1 MKSFDPDEDFPYV
14 EPGDEGGIF
23 LDADVVEVSTEATL
37 ELLNAITTALPGG
50 GESREGQQQMAEA
63 VATALTRK
71 RHLIVE
77 AGTGVGKSLAY
88 LTPVAISGRRVVI
101 ATATKNL
108 QDQLAEKDA
117 PLVAARARGLST
129 AVLKGRS
136 NYFCLQKA
144 EEVGPSGNQ
153 GTFDEV
159 EEVPTT
165 MVDQVRRI
173 MDWAQETS
181 SGERDELTFEVD
193 ERAWR
198 TVSVNPQQ
206 CIGKVQCKYG
216 NECFAEL
223 AKERAAAA
231 DVIIVNTALY
241 GAHLATDGNILPMH
255 DVVVF
260 DEAHEVQDILAR
272 LLGTT
277 IEPSRIRA
285 TVGLV
290 RMLLPP
296 SQRDGL
302 KPLLDAADRLGEHLD
317 LQIEL
322 GVVEGLSDETT
333 LELASIAAA
342 LNGLQDAM
350 KPSGADSGGEVKRI
364 RANQAVTHL
373 LGDLDRIQKLGADE
387 LIWISREGNE
397 AIINLSLITVGE
409 LLRDSLWPSITA
421 IFTSATIP
429 DTLAKNLG
437 LPADNTDK
445 LTVSSPFNYPENS
458 LLYVAK
464 HLPDRKD
471 ELQYTPA
478 MLEEL
483 VHLINAA
490 GGRTLALFTNKKYM
504 EATAAEVAKR
514 IKTPVLVQGSRAKA
528 TLLEKFRDDE
538 SASLFA
544 VASFWQGVDVPGK
557 SLSLV
562 TIDRLPFQPPTDP
575 VGKAR
580 RERAGDRGFYEVD
593 LPRATMMLAQGVG
606 RLIRSAEDRGV
617 VAVFDN
623 RLATA
628 SYRHQILK
636 RLPPMKRT
644 IDRTEAEAF
653 LETI

>member
-1 MKSFDPDEDFPYV
+1 MKSFDPDEDFPFI
-14 EPGDEGGIF
+14 ETGDEGGIF

-50 GESREGQQQMAEA
+50 GENREGQQQMAEA

-117 PLVAARARGLST
+117 PLVAARAHGLST

-173 MDWAQETS
+173 MDWAQETK

-290 RMLLPP
+290 RMLLAP

-302 KPLLDAADRLGEHLD
+302 KPLLDSADRLGEHLD
-317 LQIEL
+317 LQMEL

-350 KPSGADSGGEVKRI
+350 KPSGSDSGGEVKRI

-644 IDRTEAEAF
+644 VDLKDCETF
-653 LETI
+653 LESI

>member
-1 MKSFDPDEDFPYV
+1 
-14 EPGDEGGIF
+14 
-23 LDADVVEVSTEATL
+23 
-37 ELLNAITTALPGG
+37 
-50 GESREGQQQMAEA
+50 
-63 VATALTRK
+63 
-71 RHLIVE
+71 
-77 AGTGVGKSLAY
+77 
-88 LTPVAISGRRVVI
+88 
-101 ATATKNL
+101 
-108 QDQLAEKDA
+108 
-117 PLVAARARGLST
+117 
-129 AVLKGRS
+129 
-136 NYFCLQKA
+136 
-144 EEVGPSGNQ
+144 
-153 GTFDEV
+153 
-159 EEVPTT
+159 
-165 MVDQVRRI
+165 VR
-173 MDWAQETS
+173 
-181 SGERDELTFEVD
+181 L
-193 ERAWR
+193 
-198 TVSVNPQQ
+198 
-206 CIGKVQCKYG
+206 
-216 NECFAEL
+216 
-223 AKERAAAA
+223 
-231 DVIIVNTALY
+231 
-241 GAHLATDGNILPMH
+241 
-255 DVVVF
+255 
-260 DEAHEVQDILAR
+260 
-272 LLGTT
+272 
-277 IEPSRIRA
+277 
-285 TVGLV
+285 
-290 RMLLPP
+290 LLPP
-296 SQRDGL
+296 SRRDDL
-302 KPLLDAADRLGEHLD
+302 KPLLDSADRLSEHLD

-333 LELASIAAA
+333 LELAAIGAT
-342 LNGLQDAM
+342 LNGLQEFL
-350 KPSGADSGGEVKRI
+350 KPSGADASGEVRRI
-364 RANQAVTHL
+364 RAAQAVTHL

-397 AIINLSLITVGE
+397 PVINLSLITVGE
-409 LLRDSLWPSITA
+409 ILRESLWPAVTA

-437 LPADNTDK
+437 LPSANTDAI
-445 LTVSSPFNYPENS
+445 TVASPFNYPEHS

-471 ELQYTPA
+471 EMQYTPA

-483 VHLINAA
+483 VHLITAA

-504 EATAAEVAKR
+504 ESVAAEVAKR
-514 IKTPVLVQGSRAKA
+514 ISTPVLVQGTRAKA

-628 SYRHQILK
+628 SYRHPILK

-644 IDRTEAEAF
+644 IDRSEAEAF
-653 LETI
+653 LKTI

>member
-14 EPGDEGGIF
+14 EPDEESARF
-23 LDADVVEVSTEATL
+23 LDDDVVEVSTEATL
-37 ELLNAITTALPGG
+37 ELLNSITRALPGG
-50 GESREGQQQMAEA
+50 GESRQGQQEMAEA

-117 PLVAARARGLST
+117 PLVAAKAHGLST

-136 NYFCLQKA
+136 NYFCLLKA
-144 EEVGPSGNQ
+144 EEVGPAGGQAS
-153 GTFDEV
+153 FDEI

-173 MDWAQETS
+173 IDWAQDTS
-181 SGERDELTFEVD
+181 TGERDELTFEVD

-206 CIGKVQCKYG
+206 CIGKAQCKFG
-216 NECFAEL
+216 DECFAEM
-223 AKERAAAA
+223 AKEQAASA

-241 GAHLATDGNILPMH
+241 GAHLATDGNILPTH

-272 LLGTT
+272 LLGTS

-285 TVGLV
+285 TIGLV
-290 RMLLPP
+290 RLLLPP
-296 SQRDGL
+296 SRRDDL
-302 KPLLDAADRLGEHLD
+302 KPLLEAADRLSEHLD

-333 LELASIAAA
+333 LELGAIGAA
-342 LNGLQDAM
+342 LNGLQEFL
-350 KPSGADSGGEVKRI
+350 KPSGADASGEIRRI
-364 RANQAVTHL
+364 RAAQAVTHL

-397 AIINLSLITVGE
+397 AVINLSLITVGE
-409 LLRDSLWPSITA
+409 ILRESLWPAVTA

-429 DTLAKNLG
+429 DTLSKNLG
-437 LPADNTDK
+437 LPSSNTDSI
-445 LTVSSPFNYPENS
+445 TVASPFNYPEHS

-471 ELQYTPA
+471 EMQYTPA

-483 VHLINAA
+483 VRLIEAA

-504 EATAAEVAKR
+504 ESVAVEVAKR
-514 IKTPVLVQGSRAKA
+514 ISTPILIQGTRAKA
-528 TLLEKFRDDE
+528 TLLDKFRDDE

-606 RLIRSAEDRGV
+606 RLIRSADDRGV

-628 SYRHQILK
+628 SYRHPILK

-644 IDRTEAEAF
+644 VDRGEAEAF
-653 LETI
+653 LKTI

>member
-198 TVSVNPQQ
+198 NVSVNPQQ

>member
-1 MKSFDPDEDFPYV
+1 
-14 EPGDEGGIF
+14 
-23 LDADVVEVSTEATL
+23 
-37 ELLNAITTALPGG
+37 
-50 GESREGQQQMAEA
+50 
-63 VATALTRK
+63 
-71 RHLIVE
+71 
-77 AGTGVGKSLAY
+77 
-88 LTPVAISGRRVVI
+88 
-101 ATATKNL
+101 
-108 QDQLAEKDA
+108 
-117 PLVAARARGLST
+117 
-129 AVLKGRS
+129 LKGRS

-173 MDWAQETS
+173 MDWAQETK

-290 RMLLPP
+290 RMLLAP

-302 KPLLDAADRLGEHLD
+302 KPLLDSADRLGEHLD
-317 LQIEL
+317 LQMEL

-350 KPSGADSGGEVKRI
+350 KPSGSDSGGEVKRI

-397 AIINLSLITVGE
+397 AVINLSLITVGE
-409 LLRDSLWPSITA
+409 LLRDSLWPSVTA

-471 ELQYTPA
+471 ELLYTPA

-483 VHLINAA
+483 VHLINAG

-644 IDRTEAEAF
+644 VDRKDCETF
-653 LETI
+653 LESI

>member
-14 EPGDEGGIF
+14 EPDEESARF
-23 LDADVVEVSTEATL
+23 LDDDVVEVSTEATL
-37 ELLNAITTALPGG
+37 ELLNSITRALPGG
-50 GESREGQQQMAEA
+50 GESRQGQQEMAEA

-117 PLVAARARGLST
+117 PLVAAKAHGLST

-136 NYFCLQKA
+136 NYFCLLKA
-144 EEVGPSGNQ
+144 EEVGPAGGQAS
-153 GTFDEV
+153 FDEI

-173 MDWAQETS
+173 IDWAQDTS
-181 SGERDELTFEVD
+181 TGERDELTFEVD

-206 CIGKVQCKYG
+206 CIGKAQCKFG
-216 NECFAEL
+216 DECFAEM
-223 AKERAAAA
+223 AKEQAASA

-241 GAHLATDGNILPMH
+241 GAHLATDGNILPTH

-272 LLGTT
+272 LLGTS

-285 TVGLV
+285 TIGLV
-290 RMLLPP
+290 RLLLPP
-296 SQRDGL
+296 SRRDDL
-302 KPLLDAADRLGEHLD
+302 KPLLEAADRLSEHLD

-333 LELASIAAA
+333 LELGAIGAA
-342 LNGLQDAM
+342 LNGLQEFL
-350 KPSGADSGGEVKRI
+350 KPSGADASGEIRRI
-364 RANQAVTHL
+364 RAAQAVTHL

-397 AIINLSLITVGE
+397 AVINLSLITVGE
-409 LLRDSLWPSITA
+409 ILRESLWPAVTA

-429 DTLAKNLG
+429 DTLSKNLG
-437 LPADNTDK
+437 LPSSNTDSI
-445 LTVSSPFNYPENS
+445 TVASPFNYPEHS

-471 ELQYTPA
+471 EMQYTPA

-483 VHLINAA
+483 VRLIEAA

-504 EATAAEVAKR
+504 ESVAVEVAKR
-514 IKTPVLVQGSRAKA
+514 ISTPILIQGTRAKA
-528 TLLEKFRDDE
+528 TLLDKFRDDE

-606 RLIRSAEDRGV
+606 RLIRSADDRGV

-628 SYRHQILK
+628 SYRHPILK

-644 IDRTEAEAF
+644 VDRGEAEVF
-653 LETI
+653 LKTI

>member
-1 MKSFDPDEDFPYV
+1 VKSFDPDEDFPYV

-136 NYFCLQKA
+136 NYFCLQK
-144 EEVGPSGNQ
+144 
-153 GTFDEV
+153 
-159 EEVPTT
+159 
-165 MVDQVRRI
+165 
-173 MDWAQETS
+173 AQETS

-350 KPSGADSGGEVKRI
+350 KPSGTDSGGEVKRI

-373 LGDLDRIQKLGADE
+373 LGDLDRIQQLGADE

>member
-241 GAHLATDGNILPMH
+241 GAHLAPDGNILPMH

>member
-1 MKSFDPDEDFPYV
+1 MLFP
-14 EPGDEGGIF
+14 
-23 LDADVVEVSTEATL
+23 TK
-37 ELLNAITTALPGG
+37 AL
-50 GESREGQQQMAEA
+50 A
-63 VATALTRK
+63 
-71 RHLIVE
+71 
-77 AGTGVGKSLAY
+77 
-88 LTPVAISGRRVVI
+88 
-101 ATATKNL
+101 
-108 QDQLAEKDA
+108 QDQLRSITAA
-117 PLVAARARGLST
+117 GVPGLVAATYDGDS
-129 AVLKGRS
+129 S
-136 NYFCLQKA
+136 P
-144 EEVGPSGNQ
+144 EER
-153 GTFDEV
+153 TW
-159 EEVPTT
+159 
-165 MVDQVRRI
+165 VRRNANVLLTNPD
-173 MDWAQETS
+173 MLHAGFLPGHDRWATFLH
-181 SGERDELTFEVD
+181 RLDYVVVDELHAMRGVFGSHVAHILRRLRRLCAHYGSDPTF
-193 ERAWR
+193 
-198 TVSVNPQQ
+198 
-206 CIGKVQCKYG
+206 
-216 NECFAEL
+216 
-223 AKERAAAA
+223 
-231 DVIIVNTALY
+231 
-241 GAHLATDGNILPMH
+241 
-255 DVVVF
+255 
-260 DEAHEVQDILAR
+260 
-272 LLGTT
+272 
-277 IEPSRIRA
+277 
-285 TVGLV
+285 
-290 RMLLPP
+290 
-296 SQRDGL
+296 
-302 KPLLDAADRLGEHLD
+302 
-317 LQIEL
+317 
-322 GVVEGLSDETT
+322 
-333 LELASIAAA
+333 
-342 LNGLQDAM
+342 
-350 KPSGADSGGEVKRI
+350 
-364 RANQAVTHL
+364 
-373 LGDLDRIQKLGADE
+373 
-387 LIWISREGNE
+387 
-397 AIINLSLITVGE
+397 
-409 LLRDSLWPSITA
+409 

-429 DTLAKNLG
+429 DTLSKNLG
-437 LPADNTDK
+437 LPSDNTDK

-464 HLPDRKD
+464 HLPDRKE

-580 RERAGDRGFYEVD
+580 RERAGDHGFYEVD

>member
-14 EPGDEGGIF
+14 EPDDEGGIF
-23 LDADVVEVSTEATL
+23 LDDDVVEVSTEATL
-37 ELLNAITTALPGG
+37 ELLNSITRALPGG
-50 GESREGQQQMAEA
+50 GESRQGQQEMATA
-63 VATALTRK
+63 VATALSRK

-117 PLVAARARGLST
+117 PLVAAQAHGLST

-136 NYFCLQKA
+136 NYFCLLKA
-144 EEVGPSGNQ
+144 EEVGPAGGQSS
-153 GTFDEV
+153 FDEI

-173 MDWAQETS
+173 IDWAQDTA

-216 NECFAEL
+216 DECFAEM
-223 AKERAAAA
+223 AKERAASA

-241 GAHLATDGNILPMH
+241 GAHLATDGNILPTH

-272 LLGTT
+272 LLGTS

-285 TVGLV
+285 TIGLV
-290 RMLLPP
+290 RLLLPP
-296 SQRDGL
+296 SRRDDL
-302 KPLLDAADRLGEHLD
+302 KPLLDSADRLSEHLD

-333 LELASIAAA
+333 LELGAIGAA
-342 LNGLQDAM
+342 LNGLQEFL
-350 KPSGADSGGEVKRI
+350 KPSGADASGEVRRI
-364 RANQAVTHL
+364 RAAQAVTHL

-397 AIINLSLITVGE
+397 PVINLSLITVGE
-409 LLRDSLWPSITA
+409 ILRESLWPAVTA

-437 LPADNTDK
+437 LPSTTTDSI
-445 LTVSSPFNYPENS
+445 TVASPFNYPEHS
-458 LLYVAK
+458 MLYVAK
-464 HLPDRKD
+464 HLPDRK
-471 ELQYTPA
+471 EEMQYTPA

-483 VHLINAA
+483 VALITAA

-504 EATAAEVAKR
+504 ESVAAEVTKR
-514 IKTPVLVQGSRAKA
+514 ISTPVLVQGTRAKA

-628 SYRHQILK
+628 SYRHPILK

-644 IDRTEAEAF
+644 IDRSEAEAF
-653 LETI
+653 LKTI